1 MFVKRPPS
9 HTRASFRPRQQ
20 DAIPYEKDY
29 DPIRK
34 YRELAQEANRTGD
47 RVLAETFYQKAEY
60 FLREN
65 NEAKRKKPPLN
76 KRPSSKSDFEMSI
89 EQELSL
95 LKFRK

>member
-1 MFVKRPPS
+1 MFVRRPPS
-9 HTRASFRPRQQ
+9 HTRSSFRPRQQ
-20 DAIPYEKDY
+20 DAIPYEKEY

-34 YRELAQEANRTGD
+34 YKELAQEANLTGD
-47 RVLAETFYQKAEY
+47 RVLAETFYQEAEY

-76 KRPSSKSDFEMSI
+76 KRPSSSSDFEMSI

-95 LKFRK
+95 PKPKK